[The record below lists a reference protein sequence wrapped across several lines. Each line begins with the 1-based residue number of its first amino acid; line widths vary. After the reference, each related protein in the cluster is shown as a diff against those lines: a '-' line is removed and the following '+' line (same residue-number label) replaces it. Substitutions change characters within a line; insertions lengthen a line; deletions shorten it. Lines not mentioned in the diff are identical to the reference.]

1 MERGRRIVRGDLVG
15 STTVYGMTDVVTVEW
30 PRDGVAVITM
40 TNPSISNFGSWIA
53 IEQLADALVTA
64 RENGARAVVIASG
77 VPGHWLQH
85 AWLRDLGNTMA
96 GLPTTGDGASW
107 FRAMH
112 ELSRTG
118 VVSIAAISGDTSG
131 GGCELGW
138 ACDLRIAEEQV
149 LFSQPEVGIGVGT
162 GLGGTS
168 RLRQLIGRT
177 ATAEVVLLGQQLS
190 AQRLYELG
198 GLNRVVPAGTSLAL
212 AIEWA
217 VSIASSSASA
227 VAGMKR
233 MLTEG
238 DDLLRV
244 AEAVMNDQVV
254 FQSFSGQPEALERM
268 AAIQARFDAGEST
281 RDVYGGDQ
289 AEVRTGIEESHG

>member
-1 MERGRRIVRGDLVG
+1 
-15 STTVYGMTDVVTVEW
+15 MTDVVTVEW
-30 PRDGVAVITM
+30 PHEGVAVITM
-40 TNPSISNFGSWIA
+40 TNPAISNFGSWIA
-53 IEQLADALVTA
+53 IEQLADALVAA
-64 RENGARAVVIASG
+64 RKHGARAIVIASG

-107 FRAMH
+107 FRAMD
-112 ELSRTG
+112 ELSRTS

-168 RLRQLIGRT
+168 RLRHLIGRT
-177 ATAEVVLLGQQLS
+177 AAAEVVLLGQQVS
-190 AQRLYELG
+190 AQRIYELG
-198 GLNRVVPAGTSLAL
+198 GLNRVVPTGTSLAL

-217 VSIASSSASA
+217 ISIASSSASA
-227 VAGMKR
+227 VTGMKR
-233 MLTEG
+233 MLTDG
-238 DDLLRV
+238 DDLLRI

-254 FQSFSGQPEALERM
+254 FQSFSGRPDAIEQM
-268 AAIQARFDAGEST
+268 AATQARFDAGEST
-281 RDVYGGDQ
+281 RDVYGSGP
-289 AEVRTGIEESHG
+289 G